1 MGFQETRGF
10 CTNCNKYVLVRGA
23 TPNHILHLLLTL
35 VTCGLWLIV
44 WVLLSIA
51 PVVWRCSQ
59 CGAIVHKSKTENVT
73 GGSHKLI
80 SEKILKYVPKNEKN
94 ATLKLVMRV
103 MLSLSLLGL
112 VVLTIAFL
120 MVYLFG

>member
-35 VTCGLWLIV
+35 VTCGLWSIS
-44 WVLLSIA
+44 WILLSIA

-73 GGSHKLI
+73 GGAHKLI
-80 SEKILKYVPKNEKN
+80 FEKVLKYVPKNEKN
-94 ATLKLVMRV
+94 PTLKLVMRV
-103 MLSLSLLGL
+103 MLSLSLLGIAFLL
-112 VVLTIAFL
+112 VVLT